1 MGEGI
6 SRLAE
11 ASVALVGFVVSRPV
25 RALAGVGEKHRASV
39 TIDPGRTRS
48 GTPGVASIDSI
59 AVLPTHSMSNRFSAI
74 SLGLLALLSAA
85 GRPGA
90 AELLQATA
98 EEQGLYAVRTG
109 EQLIVRRIGS
119 EGTSIDAPLSSDLYS
134 LRPTTHGWVAAGHAL
149 TDTGDADL
157 LLVQQFEGQLEMLPL
172 PDKGA
177 GMLRGQ
183 PVVLVSDGSLAGLA
197 WVEGDRQSDLQ
208 VWAARWTG
216 NEWGE
221 TESVSGPGPGSQLA
235 LAGAVL
241 EDGSWLLVWTGFD
254 GEDDE
259 TLFSRKVQGIWSTP
273 ELVHADNQVPDITP
287 ALVALRDGAVA
298 AWSWFDGSDYRIKT
312 ARFDGHDWTVNEAM
326 GGKGSVYPRLVSTE
340 LGAQLLFHSVSPETW
355 TVVEVDAAG
364 LLSRISTL
372 PKSTRSRPLL
382 LGPTSDEVRIAWPSE
397 TGMIDGASIRKRP
410 WEPLR

>member
-1 MGEGI
+1 
-6 SRLAE
+6 
-11 ASVALVGFVVSRPV
+11 
-25 RALAGVGEKHRASV
+25 
-39 TIDPGRTRS
+39 
-48 GTPGVASIDSI
+48 
-59 AVLPTHSMSNRFSAI
+59 MSNRFSAI
-74 SLGLLALLSAA
+74 SLGLLALLSAE

-98 EEQGLYAVRTG
+98 GEQGLYAVRIG
-109 EQLIVRRIGS
+109 EQIVVNRIGS
-119 EGTSIDAPLSSDLYS
+119 EGTSIDAPQSSDLYS
-134 LRPTTHGWVAAGHAL
+134 LRPTTHGWVAGGHAL

-177 GMLRGQ
+177 FMLRGQ
-183 PVVLVSDGSLAGLA
+183 PVVLVSDGSLVGLA

-221 TESVSGPGPGSQLA
+221 TEPVSGPGPGSQLA

-259 TLFSRKVQGIWSTP
+259 TLFSHRVQGIWSTP

-287 ALVALRDGAVA
+287 ALVALSDGAVA
-298 AWSWFDGSDYRIKT
+298 AWSWFDGGDYRIKT
-312 ARFDGHDWTVNEAM
+312 ARFDGQDWTVNEPI
-326 GGKGSVYPRLVSTE
+326 GGKGSVYPTLVSTE
-340 LGAQLLFHSVSPETW
+340 LGAQLLFHTVAPETW
-355 TVVEVDAAG
+355 TVVEVDARG
-364 LLSRISTL
+364 LLSRITSL
-372 PKSTRSRPLL
+372 PKGTLSRPLL
-382 LGPTSDEVRIAWPSE
+382 LGPTSDEARFAWPSE
-397 TGMIDGASIRKRP
+397 TGMIDGASIRNQP

>member
-1 MGEGI
+1 
-6 SRLAE
+6 
-11 ASVALVGFVVSRPV
+11 
-25 RALAGVGEKHRASV
+25 
-39 TIDPGRTRS
+39 
-48 GTPGVASIDSI
+48 
-59 AVLPTHSMSNRFSAI
+59 MSNRYAAL
-74 SLGLLALLSAA
+74 SLGLLALLSAVS
-85 GRPGA
+85 RSGA

-98 EEQGLYAVRTG
+98 GERGLYAVRSG

-119 EGTSIDAPLSSDLYS
+119 EGTSIDAPQSSDLYS

-149 TDTGDADL
+149 TDAGDADL
-157 LLVQQFEGQLEMLPL
+157 LLMQQFEGRLEMLSL

-183 PVVLVSDGSLAGLA
+183 PVVLVSDGGLVGVA

-216 NEWGE
+216 SGWGE
-221 TESVSGPGPGSQLA
+221 TEAVSRPGPGSQLA

-273 ELVHADNQVPDITP
+273 ELVHAGNQVPDITP
-287 ALVALRDGAVA
+287 ALVAVSGGAVA

-312 ARFDGHDWTVNEAM
+312 ARFDGQDWTVNEAI
-326 GGKGSVYPRLVSTE
+326 GGRGSVYPTLLSTE

-355 TVVEVDAAG
+355 TVVEVEATG
-364 LLSRISTL
+364 LLSRIASL

-382 LGPTSDEVRIAWPSE
+382 LGPTSDEVRFAWPSE
-397 TGMIDGASIRKRP
+397 TGRIDDASIKTQP

>member
-1 MGEGI
+1 
-6 SRLAE
+6 
-11 ASVALVGFVVSRPV
+11 
-25 RALAGVGEKHRASV
+25 
-39 TIDPGRTRS
+39 
-48 GTPGVASIDSI
+48 
-59 AVLPTHSMSNRFSAI
+59 MSKRFSAI
-74 SLGLLALLSAA
+74 LLGLLALLSAE

-98 EEQGLYAVRTG
+98 GEQGLYAVRIG
-109 EQLIVRRIGS
+109 DQLIVRRIGS
-119 EGTSIDAPLSSDLYS
+119 EGTSIDAPQGSDLYS
-134 LRPTTHGWVAAGHAL
+134 LRPTTHGWIAGGHAL

-172 PDKGA
+172 PDTGA

-183 PVVLVSDGSLAGLA
+183 PVVLVSDGGLVGLA

-216 NEWGE
+216 SEWGE
-221 TESVSGPGPGSQLA
+221 TEPVSGPGPGSQLA

-259 TLFSRKVQGIWSTP
+259 TLFSHKVQGIWSTP

-287 ALVALRDGAVA
+287 ALVALSDGAVA
-298 AWSWFDGSDYRIKT
+298 AWSWFDGGDYRIKT
-312 ARFDGHDWTVNEAM
+312 ARFDGQDWTVNEAI
-326 GGKGSVYPRLVSTE
+326 GGKGSVYPTLVSTE
-340 LGAQLLFHSVSPETW
+340 LGAQLLFHSVSPEAW
-355 TVVEVDAAG
+355 TVVEVDATG
-364 LLSRISTL
+364 LLSRITSL

-382 LGPTSDEVRIAWPSE
+382 LDPTADEVRFAWPSD
-397 TGMIDGASIRKRP
+397 TGMIDDASIRNQP
-410 WEPLR
+410 LEPLP

>member
-1 MGEGI
+1 
-6 SRLAE
+6 
-11 ASVALVGFVVSRPV
+11 
-25 RALAGVGEKHRASV
+25 
-39 TIDPGRTRS
+39 
-48 GTPGVASIDSI
+48 
-59 AVLPTHSMSNRFSAI
+59 MSNRFSAI
-74 SLGLLALLSAA
+74 FLGLLALLSAA

-98 EEQGLYAVRTG
+98 GEQGLYAVRIG
-109 EQLIVRRIGS
+109 EQLIVSRIGS
-119 EGTSIDAPLSSDLYS
+119 EGTSIDAPQSSDLYS
-134 LRPTTHGWVAAGHAL
+134 LRPTNHGWVGAGHGL

-157 LLVQQFEGQLEMLPL
+157 LLVQQFEGQLERLPL

-183 PVVLVSDGSLAGLA
+183 PVVLVSDGGLVGVA
-197 WVEGDRQSDLQ
+197 WVEGDRQSELQ

-216 NEWGE
+216 SEWGE
-221 TESVSGPGPGSQLA
+221 TEPVSGSGPGSQLA

-273 ELVHADNQVPDITP
+273 ELVHADNHVPDITP
-287 ALVALRDGAVA
+287 TLVALSDGAVA

-312 ARFDGHDWTVNEAM
+312 ARFDGQDWTVNEAI
-326 GGKGSVYPRLVSTE
+326 GGKGSVYPTLVSTE

-355 TVVEVDAAG
+355 TVVEVDATG
-364 LLSRISTL
+364 LLSRITSL

-382 LGPTSDEVRIAWPSE
+382 LGPTSDGVRFAWPSE
-397 TGMIDGASIRKRP
+397 TGMIDGASIRNRP